1 MTIII
6 VFICAA
12 LIIAFFGY
20 FIMLYNG
27 LVELRNNVKKAWSN
41 IDVLLKQRHDMLPKL
56 IDACKQYMGYEQST
70 LQEVIAARN
79 SVNSARENSDT
90 KALKTAETGMQKS
103 LKSLFALAENYPDL
117 KANNSFLQ
125 LQNSISDIE
134 TRIAE
139 RREYYNENAALNNTR
154 IEQFPSNIVANM
166 FHFGHEDLLQ
176 IDVADKQDIDVA
188 DLFNNK

>member
-6 VFICAA
+6 VFICVA

-125 LQNSISDIE
+125 LQNSISNIE
-134 TRIAE
+134 TKIAE

-176 IDVADKQDIDVA
+176 IDAADKQDIDVA